1 MENTNFVKISHNELE
16 TQNIAYA
23 FADDLRN
30 GDIVLLYGSLGA
42 GKTAFVK
49 GVAKQ
54 KKAQEATSPT
64 FTIINEYEGNSTIYH
79 MDLYRIEKFEDLFE
93 TGFEEYLNL
102 DGITLIEWPD
112 IAMPI
117 LENYEYKTVHIKKTD
132 DCEREIIF
140 TSSRH
145 KGI

>member
-16 TQNIAYA
+16 TQDIARAYA
-23 FADDLRN
+23 EDLHS
-30 GDIVLLYGSLGA
+30 GDIVLLYGALGA

-64 FTIINEYEGNSTIYH
+64 FTIINEYEGDSVIYH
-79 MDLYRIEKFEDLFE
+79 MDLYRIEKASDLFE
-93 TGFEEYLNL
+93 TGFEEYLNS
-102 DGITLIEWPD
+102 DGIVLIEWPD
-112 IAMPI
+112 IAMPV
-117 LENYEYKTVHIKKTD
+117 LKNYGYKTVRINKIN

-140 TSSRH
+140 SSCPNE
-145 KGI
+145 G

>member
-1 MENTNFVKISHNELE
+1 MENTNFVRISHNELE

-30 GDIVLLYGSLGA
+30 GDIVLLYGELGA

-54 KKAQEATSPT
+54 KKVQEATSPT
-64 FTIINEYEGNSTIYH
+64 FTIINEYEGDSTIYH

-93 TGFEEYLNL
+93 TGFEEYLGS
-102 DGITLIEWPD
+102 DGIVLIEWPD

-117 LENYEYKTVHIKKTD
+117 LKNYEYKKVQINKINN
-132 DCEREIIF
+132 CEREIIF
-140 TSSRH
+140 TSCPN